1 MGPLLLGIVLLCV
14 HAWVAIPY
22 PLDVIVLI
30 AGIIALIYGL
40 YVLLVGLPLGG
51 RTVTRR
57 GRWYY

>member
-1 MGPLLLGIVLLCV
+1 MGPLLLGVVLLCV

-30 AGIIALIYGL
+30 AGIVAVIYGL
-40 YVLLVGLPLGG
+40 YVLFVGGPWRGES
-51 RTVTRR
+51 VTRR